1 MREAALQ
8 PKEDLYTGIHKAL
21 RALLC
26 DTLARAG
33 AMDAEDGEETA
44 TVLAAVRNLVDLTR
58 HHLHHENQH
67 VHPLLEARASGAT
80 ASLIRE
86 HVEHEEA
93 FERLEA
99 VVRTVEQACGA
110 ARDAAALALYR
121 ELALYAAE
129 DFRHMHEEETR
140 TNALLWERCTDAELK
155 AAHHAIVSGIAPEL
169 MARYVRWLVPSMT
182 PAERAA
188 LLAGAR
194 ASVPPQEFAGML
206 QRIRPLIGE
215 AGWRKLGRALE
226 LPRAA

>member
-1 MREAALQ
+1 MMEEALH
-8 PKEDLYTGIHKAL
+8 PREDLYTGIHKAL

-26 DTLARAG
+26 DTLVRAG
-33 AMDAEDGEETA
+33 AMDVEDGEETA
-44 TVLAAVRNLVDLTR
+44 VVLAAVRNLIDLTR

-67 VHPLLEARASGAT
+67 VHPLLEARVAGAT
-80 ASLIRE
+80 ASLMRE
-86 HVEHEEA
+86 HIEHEEA

-99 VVRTVEQACGA
+99 AVRAVEQAAGA
-110 ARDAAALALYR
+110 ARAAAALALYR

-155 AAHHAIVSGIAPEL
+155 AAHHAIVSGIAPDL

-188 LLAGAR
+188 LLAGAQ
-194 ASVPPQEFAGML
+194 ASVPPQVFAGML
-206 QRIRPLIGE
+206 QMVRPLIGE
-215 AGWRKLGRALE
+215 AGWAKLGRALA